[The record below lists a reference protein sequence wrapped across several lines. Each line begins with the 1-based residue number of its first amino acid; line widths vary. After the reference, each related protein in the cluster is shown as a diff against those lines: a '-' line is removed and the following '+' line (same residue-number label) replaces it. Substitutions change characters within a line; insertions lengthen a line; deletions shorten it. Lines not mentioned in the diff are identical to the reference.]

1 MGNKSA
7 GYLCKA
13 RICTVLWEPL
23 SGSFF
28 KFKKLA
34 SGSRFYYN
42 IGKVYVFCRRNEM
55 ERILKRAAA
64 AVIACAVLLT
74 PAVAYAEP
82 SAQTALPAEESQ
94 QQEAPAPINP
104 DAEAGIEG
112 LSYEEALQKS
122 YDTQPETNSIAGW
135 PKGPQVYGCAAIV
148 MDMDSGAVLY
158 GKKVDDKH
166 YPASITKLMT
176 ALVALENA
184 DMDDEVEFSPAS
196 IDILRWD
203 YASIGMKPGEIL
215 SLKDAMYGMLL
226 ASGNEVAYAIAESVG
241 NKMGIGYD
249 GFIQKMND
257 RAVELGCTGSNWVNA
272 NGLHDD
278 LHYTTAHDMALIASE
293 LYKHEEFRTVTQT
306 LNYTIGATN
315 LTDETRAVQQNHKML
330 WPNHSRYYEY
340 CTGGK
345 TGYTDN
351 SRTTLVTMAEN
362 GTLRLA
368 AVVLRD
374 NGNVYDDTRAMF
386 DYVFENFSKV
396 MLKEQTKPEE
406 VRSYTEDGAYVL
418 LPEGIDFSSLEHQIS
433 ITDEREASGTITFYY
448 EGQNVGSADV
458 TLTPEYIEETTG
470 YTNRMDPSGE
480 TEHAQGGQEESGFR
494 LPGWLTAVLI
504 VAAVV
509 LILFALVI
517 IRLQII
523 RAKRRK
529 RAQMKRR
536 RMRQRQQ
543 VQRRPQEQRL
553 RTQRNRK
560 R

>member
-1 MGNKSA
+1 MKS
-7 GYLCKA
+7 
-13 RICTVLWEPL
+13 V
-23 SGSFF
+23 
-28 KFKKLA
+28 
-34 SGSRFYYN
+34 
-42 IGKVYVFCRRNEM
+42 
-55 ERILKRAAA
+55 LKRALAALIAAA
-64 AVIACAVLLT
+64 AVLA
-74 PAVAYAEP
+74 PAGSVYAEP
-82 SAQTALPAEESQ
+82 TEQTVQSEEETTQQAE
-94 QQEAPAPINP
+94 PVPINP

-112 LSYEEALQKS
+112 LTYEEALQAA
-122 YDTQPETNSIAGW
+122 YNILPETI
-135 PKGPQVYGCAAIV
+135 
-148 MDMDSGAVLY
+148 LY

-184 DMDDEVEFSPAS
+184 DMDDEVEFSQAS

-215 SLKDAMYGMLL
+215 SLNDAMYGMLL

-241 NKMGIGYD
+241 NKMGIGYE

-386 DYVFENFSKV
+386 DYVFQNFSKV

-406 VRSYTEDGAYVL
+406 VRSYTEDDAYVL
-418 LPEGIDFSSLEHQIS
+418 LPKGIDFSSLEHQIS
-433 ITDEREASGTITFYY
+433 ITDEREASGRITFYY
-448 EGQNVGSADV
+448 EGQNVGSTGV
-458 TLTPEYIEETTG
+458 TLRRERLPHSGLAHPGDGRGSSRACSICSADHPHPAYPGEEAEKSDDETPEDAEEATG
-470 YTNRMDPSGE
+470 Q
-480 TEHAQGGQEESGFR
+480 A
-494 LPGWLTAVLI
+494 
-504 VAAVV
+504 
-509 LILFALVI
+509 
-517 IRLQII
+517 
-523 RAKRRK
+523 
-529 RAQMKRR
+529 
-536 RMRQRQQ
+536 
-543 VQRRPQEQRL
+543 
-553 RTQRNRK
+553 
-560 R
+560 

>member
-1 MGNKSA
+1 MKS
-7 GYLCKA
+7 
-13 RICTVLWEPL
+13 V
-23 SGSFF
+23 
-28 KFKKLA
+28 
-34 SGSRFYYN
+34 
-42 IGKVYVFCRRNEM
+42 
-55 ERILKRAAA
+55 LKRAFAALIAA
-64 AVIACAVLLT
+64 AALLA
-74 PAVAYAEP
+74 PAGSVYAEP
-82 SAQTALPAEESQ
+82 TEQTVQSEEENTQQAE
-94 QQEAPAPINP
+94 PAPINP

-112 LSYEEALQKS
+112 LTYEEALQAA
-122 YDTQPETNSIAGW
+122 YNILPETNSLEGW
-135 PKGPQVYGCAAIV
+135 PQGPQVYGCAAIV

-158 GKKVDDKH
+158 GKRVDDKH

-184 DMDDEVEFSPAS
+184 GIDDEIEFSQAS

-215 SLKDAMYGMLL
+215 SLNDAMYGMLL

-257 RAVELGCTGSNWVNA
+257 RAAELGCTGSHWVNA

-293 LYKHEEFRTVTQT
+293 LYKYEEFRTVTQT
-306 LNYTIGATN
+306 LNYTIGPTN
-315 LTDETRAVQQNHKML
+315 LTAETRAVQQNHKML

-345 TGYTDN
+345 TGYTDD
-351 SRTTLVTMAEN
+351 SRTTLVTMADN

-386 DYVFENFSKV
+386 DYVFQNFSKV

-406 VRSYTEDGAYVL
+406 VRSYTEDDAYVL
-418 LPEGIDFSSLEHQIS
+418 LPKGIDFSSLEHQIS
-433 ITDEREASGTITFYY
+433 ITDEREASGRITFYY
-448 EGQNVGSADV
+448 EGQNVGSTGV

-470 YTNRMDPSGE
+470 YTNRMKPEDEAGS
-480 TEHAQGGQEESGFR
+480 AQDGRAENGFHI
-494 LPGWLTAVLI
+494 PDWLIPVMA

-509 LILFALVI
+509 LAAFAVLI
-517 IRLQII
+517 IRIQLI
-523 RAKRRK
+523 RAKRRRK
-529 RAQMKRR
+529 AMMRRRKMQKRR
-536 RMRQRQQ
+536 PVKRRQMQSR
-543 VQRRPQEQRL
+543 EDL
-553 RTQRNRK
+553 
-560 R
+560 